1 VGTTDKLLRRETST
15 ASRLQTRFH
24 SLARLI
30 QPAAMSFY
38 TVWRCSRRL
47 TARLSVG
54 VCAVHAV
61 MLGGESPPS
70 RCTWSRRTREAPG
83 RHREVGS
90 EGSVE
95 RTCGARDT
103 NRIRGVVQPGRAGT
117 QQQSPPSTTGRC
129 LINPASMHGRYDS
142 LPREICGVSWYGT
155 EGGGIPP
162 DRPAE
167 VSRRH
172 STTGNSGKARTVE
185 ESSCL
190 RWSGEMASGEGSGYA
205 RPLG

>member
-1 VGTTDKLLRRETST
+1 MVFTSLFSKNLRR
-15 ASRLQTRFH
+15 SRFR
-24 SLARLI
+24 
-30 QPAAMSFY
+30 
-38 TVWRCSRRL
+38 RRL
-47 TARLSVG
+47 SAS

-70 RCTWSRRTREAPG
+70 RCTWSRRTREAQG

-103 NRIRGVVQPGRAGT
+103 NRIRGVVQSGRAGT
-117 QQQSPPSTTGRC
+117 QQQSPPSTIGLC

-142 LPREICGVSWYGT
+142 LPREICGVSWRRT
-155 EGGGIPP
+155 EGGAILP

-172 STTGNSGKARTVE
+172 RRPGAGDAREAPQGRKA
-185 ESSCL
+185 
-190 RWSGEMASGEGSGYA
+190 G
-205 RPLG
+205 

>member
-1 VGTTDKLLRRETST
+1 MSIRHYSTKDRPISCAITIKITHSLIASPSSSCRSSASVPPLPSINILSKRVSQKSHSPRQPT
-15 ASRLQTRFH
+15 ASVSNQGLEPTR
-24 SLARLI
+24 
-30 QPAAMSFY
+30 Y
-38 TVWRCSRRL
+38 TAWLRAS
-47 TARLSVG
+47 

-90 EGSVE
+90 EGRVE

-117 QQQSPPSTTGRC
+117 PQHSPPSTTGLC

-142 LPREICGVSWYGT
+142 
-155 EGGGIPP
+155 
-162 DRPAE
+162 
-167 VSRRH
+167 
-172 STTGNSGKARTVE
+172 
-185 ESSCL
+185 
-190 RWSGEMASGEGSGYA
+190 
-205 RPLG
+205 